1 MSSELVTISEGD
13 LLSVPGWRGAAV
25 STGVKPSGKLD
36 LALLQ
41 APAPAPVAGM
51 FTTNQA
57 AAAPVKLCQRML
69 AKAAEARCVVINS
82 GNANALTGNDG
93 DAHATAMADAV
104 NQRCGGP
111 TLVLSTGV
119 IGVPLPVHKV
129 VKGIGAAATRLRTG
143 EPTVAEAILT
153 TDTCKKTAAI
163 RVLCDSGRSF
173 VVGGMAK
180 GSGMIH
186 PNLATMLALIA
197 TDAPIEQD
205 TLRRVLRRAVDRS
218 FHEIT
223 VDGDTSTNDSVLL
236 FSQRLDG
243 TAHLSEHELAAV
255 TQGITEVARRLAGMI
270 IQDGEGATRIMQI
283 DVGGACTE
291 AQARQVAR
299 AIACSSLVKTALA
312 GGDPN
317 WGRIISAAGTA
328 GVPIEPQRLT
338 LQLGDQVVF
347 RQGCPQPV
355 NDHRLDDVFQAPRVS
370 IHLELGAGEATS
382 RMLTTDLSKRYVEIN
397 SEYTT

>member
-1 MSSELVTISEGD
+1 
-13 LLSVPGWRGAAV
+13 
-25 STGVKPSGKLD
+25 
-36 LALLQ
+36 
-41 APAPAPVAGM
+41 
-51 FTTNQA
+51 
-57 AAAPVKLCQRML
+57 
-69 AKAAEARCVVINS
+69 
-82 GNANALTGNDG
+82 
-93 DAHATAMADAV
+93 
-104 NQRCGGP
+104 
-111 TLVLSTGV
+111 
-119 IGVPLPVHKV
+119 
-129 VKGIGAAATRLRTG
+129 
-143 EPTVAEAILT
+143 
-153 TDTCKKTAAI
+153 
-163 RVLCDSGRSF
+163 
-173 VVGGMAK
+173 
-180 GSGMIH
+180 
-186 PNLATMLALIA
+186 
-197 TDAPIEQD
+197 
-205 TLRRVLRRAVDRS
+205 
-218 FHEIT
+218 
-223 VDGDTSTNDSVLL
+223 
-236 FSQRLDG
+236 
-243 TAHLSEHELAAV
+243 
-255 TQGITEVARRLAGMI
+255 
-270 IQDGEGATRIMQI
+270 MQI